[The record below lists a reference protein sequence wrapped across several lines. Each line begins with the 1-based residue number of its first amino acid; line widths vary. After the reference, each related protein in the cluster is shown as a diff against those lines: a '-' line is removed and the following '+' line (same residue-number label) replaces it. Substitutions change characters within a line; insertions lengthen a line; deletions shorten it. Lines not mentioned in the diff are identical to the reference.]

1 MAPSLITPPPS
12 RSGETPAMTNNACQD
27 QVQVQVQDPAA
38 QPDGHWI
45 KLPEAL
51 FSSIMAVEPEVNPLY
66 KQSKALSDE
75 WLQTALQMNEKTA
88 NIWSRLDIAFMSAIC
103 APHADLDTLKLM
115 NDWNGWV
122 FAFDDPPN
130 PEFQKRQGGPLRNA
144 LQKVASANRANNTAF
159 DEGTFANDPIKA
171 AEEVIY
177 TLSTLDNVHP
187 VVSPQENPLRHTLQ
201 SCWMRFRE
209 RSSPG
214 LQYRWKKHL
223 TMYCIGVLQQVGVQ
237 HRASRPTVAEYMD
250 MRAGC
255 VGAYPCIG
263 LIEFAEGIDLP
274 QYVMDHPSMEAISRI
289 TCDLVTL
296 QNDLCS
302 YRKDLI
308 QGEESNII
316 FILRDQ
322 GMTDQQAV
330 DQIGEMLYE
339 CYKRWHVAILDL
351 PFWGEGIDRDV
362 IKFVNGCRNIALGN
376 LHWRY
381 LGTEGPEV
389 KKTRMMK
396 LPFTSRQSKSA

>member
-12 RSGETPAMTNNACQD
+12 RSGETPAITKSACQD
-27 QVQVQVQDPAA
+27 QVQVQVQAQDAAA

-88 NIWSRLDIAFMSAIC
+88 SIWSRLDIAFMSAIC

-122 FAFDDPPN
+122 FAFDDP
-130 PEFQKRQGGPLRNA
+130 
-144 LQKVASANRANNTAF
+144 F

-237 HRASRPTVAEYMD
+237 HRASRPTIKEYMD

-263 LIEFAEGIDLP
+263 LMEFAEGIDLP

-362 IKFVNGCRNIALGN
+362 IKFINGCRNIALGN

-396 LPFTSRQSKSA
+396 LPSTSRQSKSG

>member
-1 MAPSLITPPPS
+1 MVPSLITPPPS
-12 RSGETPAMTNNACQD
+12 RSGEATPAKDACLNP
-27 QVQVQVQDPAA
+27 VNGAETE
-38 QPDGHWI
+38 GHWI

-66 KQSKALSDE
+66 KTSKALSDE
-75 WLQTALQMNEKTA
+75 WLKTT
-88 NIWSRLDIAFMSAIC
+88 I
-103 APHADLDTLKLM
+103 
-115 NDWNGWV
+115 
-122 FAFDDPPN
+122 
-130 PEFQKRQGGPLRNA
+130 
-144 LQKVASANRANNTAF
+144 AF

-177 TLSTLDNVHP
+177 TLATLDNIHP
-187 VVSPQENPLRHTLQ
+187 VVSPDENPLRHTLQ

-209 RSSPG
+209 RSSPS

-223 TMYCIGVLQQVGVQ
+223 TMYCVGVLQQVGVQ
-237 HRASRPTVAEYMD
+237 HRATRPTIEEYMD

-263 LIEFAEGIDLP
+263 LMEFAEGIDIP
-274 QYVMDHPSMEAISRI
+274 QYVMDHPSMQAISRI

-316 FILRDQ
+316 FILKDQ

-330 DQIGEMLYE
+330 DQIGEMLYD
-339 CYKRWHVAILDL
+339 CYRRWHMALANL

-376 LHWRY
+376 LHWSLYTFRY
-381 LGTEGPEV
+381 LGNDGPEV
-389 KKTRMMK
+389 KRTRMMK
-396 LPFTSRQSKSA
+396 LP

>member
-12 RSGETPAMTNNACQD
+12 RCGETSDTSQDSCLDQD
-27 QVQVQVQDPAA
+27 QHVK
-38 QPDGHWI
+38 PDGHWI

-66 KQSKALSDE
+66 RESKALSDK
-75 WLQTALQMNEKTA
+75 WLQTALRMNEKTA
-88 NIWSRLDIAFMSAIC
+88 SIWSRLDIAYMSAIC

-122 FAFDDPPN
+122 FAFDDP
-130 PEFQKRQGGPLRNA
+130 
-144 LQKVASANRANNTAF
+144 F
-159 DEGTFANDPIKA
+159 DEGVFANDPIKA

-177 TLSTLDNVHP
+177 TLSTLDGVHP
-187 VVSPQENPLRHTLQ
+187 VVSAEENPLRHTLQ

-263 LIEFAEGIDLP
+263 LMEFAEGIDLP
-274 QYVMDHPSMEAISRI
+274 QHVMDHPSMDSISRI

-308 QGEESNII
+308 QGEESNVI

-330 DQIGEMLYE
+330 DQIGEMLCD
-339 CYKRWHVAILDL
+339 CYKRWHSAILDL

-376 LHWRY
+376 LHWSLYTFRY

-389 KKTRMMK
+389 KRTRMMK
-396 LPFTSRQSKSA
+396 LPFISK

>member
-1 MAPSLITPPPS
+1 MVPSLITPPPS
-12 RSGETPAMTNNACQD
+12 RSGEATPTKDACLYP
-27 QVQVQVQDPAA
+27 VNGAEPE
-38 QPDGHWI
+38 GHWI
-45 KLPEAL
+45 RLPEAL

-66 KQSKALSDE
+66 KTSKALSDE
-75 WLQTALQMNEKTA
+75 WLKTALRMSDKTA
-88 NIWSRLDIAFMSAIC
+88 TVWSRLDIAYMSAIC
-103 APHADLDTLKLM
+103 APHADLETLKLM

-122 FAFDDPPN
+122 FAFDDP
-130 PEFQKRQGGPLRNA
+130 
-144 LQKVASANRANNTAF
+144 F
-159 DEGTFANDPIKA
+159 DEGKFANDPIKA

-177 TLSTLDNVHP
+177 TLSTLDNIHP
-187 VVSPQENPLRHTLQ
+187 VVSPDENPLRHTLQ

-209 RSSPG
+209 RSSPS

-223 TMYCIGVLQQVGVQ
+223 TMYCVGVLQQVGVQ
-237 HRASRPTVAEYMD
+237 HRATRPTIEEYMD

-263 LIEFAEGIDLP
+263 L
-274 QYVMDHPSMEAISRI
+274 ME
-289 TCDLVTL
+289 

-316 FILRDQ
+316 FILKDQ

-330 DQIGEMLYE
+330 DQIGEMLYD
-339 CYKRWHVAILDL
+339 CYRRWHMALANL

-376 LHWRY
+376 LHWSLYTFRY
-381 LGTEGPEV
+381 LGNDGPEV
-389 KKTRMMK
+389 KRTRMMK
-396 LPFTSRQSKSA
+396 LP

>member
-1 MAPSLITPPPS
+1 MTGMDGSLHSMTVSQINKQASIQNRDSNILERPAPLLHIP
-12 RSGETPAMTNNACQD
+12 
-27 QVQVQVQDPAA
+27 
-38 QPDGHWI
+38 
-45 KLPEAL
+45 
-51 FSSIMAVEPEVNPLY
+51 
-66 KQSKALSDE
+66 
-75 WLQTALQMNEKTA
+75 
-88 NIWSRLDIAFMSAIC
+88 RL
-103 APHADLDTLKLM
+103 K
-115 NDWNGWV
+115 
-122 FAFDDPPN
+122 
-130 PEFQKRQGGPLRNA
+130 
-144 LQKVASANRANNTAF
+144 KVASANRTIAF

-177 TLSTLDNVHP
+177 TLATLDNIHP
-187 VVSPQENPLRHTLQ
+187 VVSPDENPLRHTLQ

-209 RSSPG
+209 RSSPS

-223 TMYCIGVLQQVGVQ
+223 TMYCVGVLQQVGVQ
-237 HRASRPTVAEYMD
+237 HRATRPTIEEYMD

-263 LIEFAEGIDLP
+263 LMEFAEGIDIP
-274 QYVMDHPSMEAISRI
+274 QYVMDHPSMQAISRI

-316 FILRDQ
+316 FILKDQ

-330 DQIGEMLYE
+330 DQIGEMLYD
-339 CYKRWHVAILDL
+339 CYRRWHMALANL

-376 LHWRY
+376 LHWSLYTFRY
-381 LGTEGPEV
+381 LGNDGPEV
-389 KKTRMMK
+389 KRTRMMK
-396 LPFTSRQSKSA
+396 LP